1 MLRRR
6 NKRIKCAFLS
16 VSWSLAWGKFESKR
30 VEGKR
35 KVVEKKRNRRGCP
48 EGWDGRRMVAERGSR
63 QEKGAGGCKVQS
75 IARLPSLGSYSTP
88 IEGRYRHGRR
98 AVTIADSLLCIW
110 VLRNLNVPSRV

>member
-1 MLRRR
+1 MCVPERLSALGLGQI
-6 NKRIKCAFLS
+6 RIEKS
-16 VSWSLAWGKFESKR
+16 R
-30 VEGKR
+30 GKR

-63 QEKGAGGCKVQS
+63 QEKGAVGCKVQS